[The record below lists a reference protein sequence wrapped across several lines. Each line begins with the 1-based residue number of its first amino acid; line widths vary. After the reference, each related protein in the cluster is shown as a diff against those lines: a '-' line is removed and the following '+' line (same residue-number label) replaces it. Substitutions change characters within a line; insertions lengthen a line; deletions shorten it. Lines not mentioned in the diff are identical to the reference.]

1 MSIQIRYFAEGSESV
16 ALVTGAAS
24 GIGSAAVR
32 RLHEAGVRKFVLIDR
47 NADAL
52 RQTAAALSA
61 SEVVPRVQ
69 DVADEAAW
77 LETKDS
83 VSRFGRLDFV
93 VASAGIADAAAITEM
108 DFAFWR
114 RVLSTN
120 LDGVFLTLKHGMSL
134 MKRAGRGGSIVVVS
148 SVSAIKCEVTTGA
161 YGASK
166 AAVAQ
171 LTKVAAKEGA
181 ADGIRVN
188 AILPGGVETPI
199 WRSVPYFQE
208 RVRELGSEQAALA
221 EMGRQMPLG
230 RYATAEEIADQIVYL
245 LAGAGGPMTGAHIVV
260 DGGYSL

>member
-1 MSIQIRYFAEGSESV
+1 MSIQIRYFAEGSDAV

-24 GIGSAAVR
+24 GIGAATAR
-32 RLHEAGVRKFVLIDR
+32 RLHDAGLRRFVLVDR
-47 NADAL
+47 DADGL
-52 RQTAAALSA
+52 HGCAAALTA
-61 SEVVPRVQ
+61 SDVVLGAQ
-69 DVADEAAW
+69 DVANEAAW
-77 LETKDS
+77 LETVES
-83 VSRFGRLDFV
+83 MSRFGRLDFV
-93 VASAGIADAAAITEM
+93 VASAGVADAAPIAEM
-108 DFAFWR
+108 DFALWR

-148 SVSAIKCEVTTGA
+148 SVSAIKSEVTIGA

-181 ADGIRVN
+181 PDGIRVN

-199 WRSVPYFQE
+199 WRSVPYFRQ
-208 RVRELGSEQAALA
+208 RVEELGSEQAALA

-230 RYATAEEIADQIVYL
+230 RYATADEIAGQIVYL
-245 LAGAGGPMTGAHIVV
+245 LAGAGGPITGAHIVV
-260 DGGYSL
+260 DSGYSL